1 MSFHLHYHETVSN
14 LSLATSLLCHRNPD
28 MQGTSRCSETLARI
42 RAHRLRCQSL
52 PPMQAEETAR
62 LVADFLA
69 TREITSCPT
78 RYAAPVEQ
86 RLQPVRSGY

>member
-1 MSFHLHYHETVSN
+1 M
-14 LSLATSLLCHRNPD
+14 P
-28 MQGTSRCSETLARI
+28 GTSRREIWTRI
-42 RAHRLRCQSL
+42 HAHRVRCQSL
-52 PPMQAEETAR
+52 PPMQAGESAR

-86 RLQPVRSGY
+86 RLQPARSEY